1 MDLVRT
7 YLDGSK
13 SRSEKITLAGKEID
27 PVGIL
32 REIERQQVNSAGSE
46 VVRYFTDARRRGKLF
61 FVNAN
66 SRINDLTAA
75 SRRQRDHWI

>member
-13 SRSEKITLAGKEID
+13 SRSEKITLAGKEIA
-27 PVGIL
+27 PVGI
-32 REIERQQVNSAGSE
+32 RRERQQVNSAGSE

-75 SRRQRDHWI
+75 SRRQGNHWI

>member
-7 YLDGSK
+7 YLDGSE

-27 PVGIL
+27 PVGIR
-32 REIERQQVNSAGSE
+32 RETERQQVNSAGSE

-61 FVNAN
+61 FGNAN
-66 SRINDLTAA
+66 SRVDDLTAV
-75 SRRQRDHWI
+75 SRRQRNHRI